1 MTYNKKIKV
10 MTVEKITEKWG
21 IPKFMVEDQNDIL
34 RIIASNISDVQQM
47 GASEEANDRL
57 NKVKELI
64 FDLMKVKK

>member
-1 MTYNKKIKV
+1 

-64 FDLMKVKK
+64 FDLMKIKK

>member
-1 MTYNKKIKV
+1 

-47 GASEEANDRL
+47 GGCVEANDRL

>member
-1 MTYNKKIKV
+1 

>member
-1 MTYNKKIKV
+1 

-21 IPKFMVEDQNDIL
+21 IPKFMVEDQKDIL

>member
-1 MTYNKKIKV
+1 

-47 GASEEANDRL
+47 DASEEANDRL